1 MIEVHLYGR
10 LRRLAAQ
17 SGVWRPSITWV
28 DLPEGTVVQVIVALG
43 IDLAEVSNVFVN
55 GHYDAAALDRTVRS
69 GDRIGLFPPDM
80 RMLYV

>member
-17 SGVWRPSITWV
+17 SGVHRPSITWV
-28 DLPEGTVVQVIVALG
+28 DLPEGTVAQVVEALG
-43 IDLAEVSNVFVN
+43 IDRAEVSNVFVN
-55 GHYDAAALDRTVRS
+55 GRYDPAALDQTVRS

>member
-1 MIEVHLYGR
+1 MIEIHLYGR

-17 SGVWRPSITWV
+17 SGVHRPSVTWV
-28 DLPEGTVVQVIVALG
+28 DLPEGTVAQVIEVLG
-43 IDLAEVSNVFVN
+43 VEREAVGNIFVN
-55 GHYDAAALDRTVRS
+55 GRYDPAALDQTVRS

>member
-17 SGVWRPSITWV
+17 PGVWRPSIAWV
-28 DLPEGTVVQVIVALG
+28 ALPEGTVAQVIEVLG
-43 IDLAEVSNVFVN
+43 IGPGDVSNIFVN
-55 GHYDAAALDRTVRS
+55 GCYDQAALGRTVRS
-69 GDRIGLFPPDM
+69 GDRIGLFPPEM

>member
-1 MIEVHLYGR
+1 LIEVHLYGR

-17 SGVWRPSITWV
+17 SGVWRPSIAWV
-28 DLPEGTVVQVIVALG
+28 DLQEGTVAQVMEALG
-43 IDLAEVSNVFVN
+43 VGPEEVSNIFIN
-55 GHYDAAALDRTVRS
+55 GRYDPAAPDQTVRS

>member
-1 MIEVHLYGR
+1 LIEIHLYGR

-17 SGVWRPSITWV
+17 SGVHRPSVTWV
-28 DLPEGTVVQVIVALG
+28 DLPEGTVAQVIEVLG
-43 IDLAEVSNVFVN
+43 VEREAVGNIFVN
-55 GHYDAAALDRTVRS
+55 GRYDPAALDQTVRS